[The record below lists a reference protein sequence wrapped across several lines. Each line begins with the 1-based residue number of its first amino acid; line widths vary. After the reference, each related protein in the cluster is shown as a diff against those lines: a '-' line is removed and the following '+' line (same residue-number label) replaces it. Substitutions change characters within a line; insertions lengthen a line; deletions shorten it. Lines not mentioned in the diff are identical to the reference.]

1 MAIIG
6 ERWGLFSLLKEW
18 VAAEKPIWGTCAGM
32 ILLSDHTLKQGV
44 GSESIVGGLNVRVCR
59 NFFGSQI
66 HNFPISINVDADSA
80 GNLMSDAGETSSEK
94 CSVVFIRA
102 PAILSVGPDVTILA
116 RIIAKPHASVRDD
129 VMRLLEIAKGTE
141 GSIASIVDSIAEITL
156 DSEQPN
162 SKRRRL
168 SAEIP
173 SSEMVQDTDESS
185 FDVFVAVQQGNIL
198 ATAFHP
204 ELTDDLRW
212 HR

>member
-18 VAAEKPIWGTCAGM
+18 VAAKKPIWGTCAGM
-32 ILLSDHTLKQGV
+32 LLLSDHTIRQGA
-44 GSESIVGGLNVRVCR
+44 GSESIVGGLDVRVCR

-66 HNFPISINVDADSA
+66 YSFQVSISIDPDATGDLIR
-80 GNLMSDAGETSSEK
+80 GFDESSGK
-94 CSVVFIRA
+94 CSAVFIRA
-102 PAILSVGPDVTILA
+102 PAILSVGPDVTVLA
-116 RIIAKPHASVRDD
+116 RIIAKPHASIRDD
-129 VMRLLEIAKGTE
+129 VLRLLETAKGSE
-141 GSIASIVDSIAEITL
+141 GSIASIVDSISEITL
-156 DSEQPN
+156 DSEQPK

-168 SAEIP
+168 STIIP
-173 SSEMVQDTDESS
+173 SSDLMQDDNESS

>member
-18 VAAEKPIWGTCAGM
+18 VAAKKPIWGTCAGM
-32 ILLSDHTLKQGV
+32 ILLSDHTIKQGA
-44 GSESIVGGLNVRVCR
+44 GNESIVGGLDVRVCR

-66 HNFPISINVDADSA
+66 YSFQVSITVDPDTTGDLIRGFDESC
-80 GNLMSDAGETSSEK
+80 GK
-94 CSVVFIRA
+94 CSAVFIRA
-102 PAILSVGPDVTILA
+102 PAILSVGPDVTVLA

-129 VMRLLEIAKGTE
+129 VLRLLETAKGSE

-156 DSEQPN
+156 NSEQPR

-168 SAEIP
+168 STLIP
-173 SSEMVQDTDESS
+173 SSELMQDDNERS
-185 FDVFVAVQQGNIL
+185 FDVFVAVRQGNVL

-204 ELTDDLRW
+204 ELTEDLRW